1 MWLGLGVW
9 LGALLFFGAV
19 VAPTAFAVLPTTH
32 DAGVLVG
39 ASLRRLHVMGLVA
52 GVVFLI
58 GSLIAARILH
68 GSPEWTASRNLLVVA
83 MIGLTLLLNTVIIP
97 RMDRLRQQVE
107 TEAGDIVNV
116 PPTDPRR
123 HTFDRLHILS
133 TRVESGVL
141 ILGLGVLYLTV
152 ATVG

>member
-19 VAPTAFAVLPTTH
+19 LAPTAFTVLPTTH

-52 GVVFLI
+52 GVVYLI
-58 GSLIAARILH
+58 GSLIAARVLK
-68 GSPEWTASRNLLVVA
+68 GTLEWASLRNLLVVA
-83 MIGLTLLLNTVIIP
+83 MMGLTLLLNAVIIP

-107 TEAGDIVNV
+107 AEAGDIVNV
-116 PPTDPRR
+116 APTDPRR
-123 HTFDRLHILS
+123 HRFDQLHILS

-141 ILGLGVLYLTV
+141 ILGLGALYLTV
-152 ATVG
+152 AMAG